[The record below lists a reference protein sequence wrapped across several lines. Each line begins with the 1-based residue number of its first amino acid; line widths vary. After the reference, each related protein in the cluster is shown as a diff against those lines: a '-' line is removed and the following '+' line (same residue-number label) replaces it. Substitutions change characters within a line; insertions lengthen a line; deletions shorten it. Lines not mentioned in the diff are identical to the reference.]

1 VWVPGTASRSL
12 ISPCFAVFV
21 DQVRAAAQAA
31 RTAAGSAP
39 DAALHDPRVVLTL
52 IYRRLRR
59 S

>member
-39 DAALHDPRVVLTL
+39 DAALHDPRVVL
-52 IYRRLRR
+52 I
-59 S
+59 